1 MDYIS
6 NSKCKQKIMN
16 RFTNNKA
23 VRFFIGKCVALL
35 APSFI
40 DFDAMAAEKL
50 VLLKYLTALPAKVLS
65 KTQ

>member
-1 MDYIS
+1 
-6 NSKCKQKIMN
+6 MN
-16 RFTNNKA
+16 RFTDNKA

-50 VLLKYLTALPAKVLS
+50 VFLKYLTASPATVLS